1 MIDICG
7 DISTPMLMNNS
18 MGKLNIR
25 CMFRVPGLPTTN
37 GANNIVSYFITKID
51 FTFTEN
57 GEGPF

>member
-37 GANNIVSYFITKID
+37 GANNIIYYYKNRFH
-51 FTFTEN
+51 N
-57 GEGPF
+57 HREGPY